1 MIGAW
6 WTWVLAAALYLLFR
20 LWYDNW
26 RGPLSQQE
34 IAHFMSEV
42 ASTEMSAYSD
52 PAIIREFLENDD
64 GKEFVM
70 VNLVRVHPGLVA
82 HPHTGTP
89 TKSIDLL
96 REYGSNFI
104 KVLLQHGGHPVLV
117 MRKAGGYIDSW
128 NTPPDPGWHIA
139 GSMRYRSR
147 RDMMALATKPSLKDV
162 HILKTVA
169 TATTF
174 SFPSQVV
181 LGMYFGPRVWVALIL
196 ALAASLGQLMSLIF

>member
-1 MIGAW
+1 
-6 WTWVLAAALYLLFR
+6 
-20 LWYDNW
+20 
-26 RGPLSQQE
+26 
-34 IAHFMSEV
+34 MSEV

-70 VNLVRVHPGLVA
+70 VNLVRVHPSLVA

-128 NTPPDPGWHIA
+128 NTPTDPGWHIA

-181 LGMYFGPRVWVALIL
+181 LGMYFGPRVWVALVL